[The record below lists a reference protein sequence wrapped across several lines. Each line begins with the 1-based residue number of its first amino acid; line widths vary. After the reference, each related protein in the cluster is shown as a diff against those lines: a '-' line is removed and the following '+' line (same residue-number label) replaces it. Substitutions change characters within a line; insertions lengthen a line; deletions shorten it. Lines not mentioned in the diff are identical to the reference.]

1 MPRTPENLPRHE
13 LIGLEA
19 EVESHSD
26 ENKEQIEG
34 EVLDET
40 RDMLNIEGKWVEK
53 ENTTFLF
60 QLDNSKVRIKGEIIK
75 KRPEDR
81 VKMSIPDKWE
91 TV

>member
-13 LIGLEA
+13 LIGLQA
-19 EVESHSD
+19 EVEEHPDS
-26 ENKEQIEG
+26 NKEQIEG

-53 ENTTFLF
+53 EYSVFLF
-60 QLDNSKVRIKGEIIK
+60 NLNGSKVRVNGKIIK

-81 VKMSIPDKWE
+81 IKMSIPDKWSGF
-91 TV
+91 

>member
-13 LIGLEA
+13 LIGLQA
-19 EVESHSD
+19 EVEKHPDS
-26 ENKEQIEG
+26 NKEQIEG

-40 RDMLNIEGKWVEK
+40 RDMLNIGDKWVEK

-60 QLDNSKVRIKGEIIK
+60 QLENSKVRIKGGIIK

-81 VKMSIPDKWE
+81 IEMSIPDKWE